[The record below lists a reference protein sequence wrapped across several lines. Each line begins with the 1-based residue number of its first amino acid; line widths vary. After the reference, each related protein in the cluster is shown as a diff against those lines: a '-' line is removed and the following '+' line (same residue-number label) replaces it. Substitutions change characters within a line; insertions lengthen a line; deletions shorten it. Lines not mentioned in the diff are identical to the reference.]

1 MLTNEEKKLLKVVA
15 AYNDITEDQAKA
27 AIVKLFLQDLVA
39 GQDTTPLIHMAL
51 PVIPKAVAGP
61 EINLAETKMSEKPK
75 RKGGRPRKTV
85 SQFVEEV
92 HEADR
97 MTKDEFVD
105 YFSQKGAID

>member
-1 MLTNEEKKLLKVVA
+1 MLTNEEKKILKVVA

-51 PVIPKAVAGP
+51 PEVPKTVTGP
-61 EINLAETKMSEKPK
+61 GINLKEANTTEKPK

-92 HEADR
+92 HEADK